1 MMRGVLSGF
10 IWGVVV
16 VGGVLAVASLLA
28 PLPATVSPQTEAAA
42 GTEGQTNGEAA
53 NAPVAGGVTDADV
66 SDAASADVAEP
77 AGEDQPVLSSTDSA
91 PKPETSEA
99 ETSLQAPDVSQDGG
113 ALAVEG
119 DSPVLPNPQAPSP
132 DAPTQDTELSIS
144 VTPPQPQAP
153 VEGESSAFPTGQQD
167 NDGALSVTEP
177 APTPEAEDVTPQAE
191 EIAEDG
197 SSGEEQ
203 TSMLK
208 PAGELGESFAQ
219 RTSTRLPSVGD
230 EAEDTA
236 QTPGGNSS
244 KPIVEN
250 AQPFEN
256 VGGKPVMSIVLI
268 DEGKP
273 VNLEALAGFPY
284 PLSIAVS
291 TLDPDVAAKA
301 AQYRSQGME
310 VLAMID
316 MPAGAGA
323 SDVEV
328 AMQAHL
334 SVSDD
339 FVGIM
344 EGVGDG
350 LQGAKVVSDQVAD
363 VALNEGYGLVLFS
376 QGLNTAQKLAAKEGV
391 PSASVFRD
399 FDGKG
404 QTTVVIRRFLDQAA
418 FKAPQESGVV
428 MVGRLREETISALV
442 LWGLQDRAGTVA
454 LAPVSVALTSQN

>member
-1 MMRGVLSGF
+1 MVRGVLSGI

-16 VGGVLAVASLLA
+16 VGGVLAVTSLLA

-42 GTEGQTNGEAA
+42 GTEGQTSGEAA
-53 NAPVAGGVTDADV
+53 NAPAAGGATDADV
-66 SDAASADVAEP
+66 SDATGGDVATP
-77 AGEDQPVLSSTDSA
+77 ADEDQPVLSSTDSA
-91 PKPETSEA
+91 PKPETGGA
-99 ETSLQAPDVSQDGG
+99 ETSMQAPDAAQDSGSMT
-113 ALAVEG
+113 LEG
-119 DSPVLPNPQAPSP
+119 ESPVLPNPQAPSP
-132 DAPTQDTELSIS
+132 DVPAADTELSIS
-144 VTPPQPQAP
+144 VNPPQPQAP
-153 VEGESSAFPTGQQD
+153 VEGQDSAFPTDQQEE
-167 NDGALSVTEP
+167 DGALSVTEP
-177 APTPEAEDVTPQAE
+177 ARTPEAEDVTPQAE
-191 EIAEDG
+191 ETAEGATSD
-197 SSGEEQ
+197 EAQ

-208 PAGELGESFAQ
+208 PAGELGESFEQ

-230 EAEDTA
+230 ETADAA
-236 QTPGGNSS
+236 QTPETGAS
-244 KPIVEN
+244 KPITVN
-250 AQPFEN
+250 AQPYEN
-256 VGGKPVMSIVLI
+256 VDGKPVMSIVLI

-284 PLSIAVS
+284 PLSIAIS
-291 TLDPDVAAKA
+291 TLDPEVAVKA

-350 LQGAKVVSDQVAD
+350 LQGGKVVSDQVTD
-363 VALNEGYGLVLFS
+363 VALNEGYGLVLFP

-404 QTTVVIRRFLDQAA
+404 QTAVVIRRFLDQAA

-454 LAPVSVALTSQN
+454 LAPVSVALTTQN